1 MKGRSAYV
9 ALLVAM
15 VIVTVAKGGHE
26 LAVYPSYYPHEITI
40 VTVAPQRAADL
51 LREKKIQAYVGS
63 KPRFT
68 SALPDFVRTIDSL
81 GSFVTVRVN
90 PQSALMR
97 KGPFAC
103 GVAAAVVRDMAG
115 REAGLVFHPYPITPF
130 HGDYLYH
137 TDLADAA
144 KARFSDTLDA
154 AAMVSLANLKVK
166 GTSELARSLV
176 RPGWLT
182 HAGTWDA
189 EVETVR
195 ADDLSATSTVS
206 LNGWLGPPWVR
217 TGWYQAEL
225 LLANAAVGAA
235 RERAEADFKRLT
247 AGNFHGL
254 VERINLERDLMISLT
269 ADCGKIVAGYTV
281 KREYFSAEFSAGLEN
296 IGYDSLVGLNSPMF
310 LRTVKLKAFP
320 WNGWLMLGIN
330 TRPAAA
336 WNPIA
341 GMTDKFGRLVWYALG
356 DPALLPSP
364 YDSGWMLNR
373 VADVQP
379 GQ

>member
-1 MKGRSAYV
+1 MKGRGACV

-15 VIVTVAKGGHE
+15 VIVTLAKGGHE

-40 VTVAPQRAADL
+40 VTIAPQRAADL
-51 LREKKIQAYVGS
+51 LREKKIQAYIGS
-63 KPRFT
+63 RPRFT
-68 SALPDFVRTIDSL
+68 SALPDFIHTIDSL

-90 PQSALMR
+90 PQSALVR
-97 KGPFAC
+97 KGQSAC
-103 GVAAAVVRDMAG
+103 RVAAAVVRGMAG
-115 REAGLVFHPYPITPF
+115 REGGLVFHPYPVTPF

-137 TDLADAA
+137 ADLADAA
-144 KARFSDTLDA
+144 KARFSGPSDA
-154 AAMVSLANLKVK
+154 ASTVFLANLKVK
-166 GTSELARSLV
+166 ATSELARSLV

-182 HAGTWDA
+182 HAGKWDA
-189 EVETVR
+189 EVETIR

-235 RERAEADFKRLT
+235 KERADADFTRLT
-247 AGNFHGL
+247 AGNFNGL

-296 IGYDSLVGLNSPMF
+296 IGYDSLGGLNSPMF
-310 LRTVKLKAFP
+310 LRTVKLKDFP

-330 TRPAAA
+330 ARPAAA

-341 GMTDKFGRLVWYALG
+341 GMTDKFGRLMWYAVG